1 MRNTDSFLSH
11 GERHPTRR
19 LCYSRSA
26 DTQLNRTNFM
36 TRKVPIERG
45 INIEISS
52 SKIVA
57 ADRTRASLP
66 TRALTIPR
74 KAFE

>member
-45 INIEISS
+45 INIEIT
-52 SKIVA
+52 V
-57 ADRTRASLP
+57 
-66 TRALTIPR
+66 PR